1 MTGFE
6 GRDTLDS
13 PKHSILEISKLG
25 RSGREHTVQYLLRSV
40 EKSTGP
46 MGEAIWNIRQ
56 MAVYHKYDFG
66 TGRAFWLS
74 IKSNSLMQERIKQ
87 AIIDDSALR
96 PAAAEDLCGSF
107 SATLLTHLIHL
118 EWCDESW
125 LECITD
131 FEKKI
136 RKKLTIAKAARLD
149 QPTNFQESALRK
161 ALRKN
166 SNLSASS
173 APGSLSEDSLKA
185 WPQQKQGFWKPLTSC
200 FHTASQSRS
209 PPPILPVAS
218 EKQGTAQSEACDG
231 FSKQLYS
238 LMVLG
243 TFSFAEV
250 QDLHHLGEQL
260 ESFRLVIQLNRQTLR
275 DISEHYQDVVS
286 RGSFTA
292 KMKKNSKR
300 DLASFTR
307 RVERIQKNLEL
318 RLTQVESLLA
328 WLQEGKALF
337 DGILQYRSV
346 QVSHIFTE
354 SSHIQS
360 EKMERIAHKTEQ
372 ETISMHVVTCVTL
385 AFLPGTFVAA
395 FFQSGLIEINKAS
408 NDIDSSVTFHPG
420 AFKLF
425 TVICFPLMF
434 MTFALWFIAFKL
446 LARKARKEE
455 SQESV

>member
-1 MTGFE
+1 M
-6 GRDTLDS
+6 
-13 PKHSILEISKLG
+13 
-25 RSGREHTVQYLLRSV
+25 SGT
-40 EKSTGP
+40 
-46 MGEAIWNIRQ
+46 
-56 MAVYHKYDFG
+56 
-66 TGRAFWLS
+66 
-74 IKSNSLMQERIKQ
+74 
-87 AIIDDSALR
+87 
-96 PAAAEDLCGSF
+96 
-107 SATLLTHLIHL
+107 
-118 EWCDESW
+118 
-125 LECITD
+125 
-131 FEKKI
+131 
-136 RKKLTIAKAARLD
+136 
-149 QPTNFQESALRK
+149 PTE
-161 ALRKN
+161 
-166 SNLSASS
+166 
-173 APGSLSEDSLKA
+173 ESLKG
-185 WPQQKQGFWKPLTSC
+185 WTQQKQGFWKPLTSC
-200 FHTASQSRS
+200 FRTASQSRS

-218 EKQGTAQSEACDG
+218 EKQGTAQSEASDG
-231 FSKQLYS
+231 FAKQLYS

-243 TFSFAEV
+243 TFSFEEV
-250 QDLHHLGEQL
+250 QDLHYVGEQL
-260 ESFRLVIQLNRQTLR
+260 ETFRQVIRLNRQTLR
-275 DISEHYQDVVS
+275 DISEHYQDVVT
-286 RGSFTA
+286 RGISTK

-408 NDIDSSVTFHPG
+408 NDIDGSVIFHPG

-434 MTFALWFIAFKL
+434 ITFALWFIVFKV
-446 LARKARKEE
+446 LAHKARKQE
-455 SQESV
+455 SQEIV